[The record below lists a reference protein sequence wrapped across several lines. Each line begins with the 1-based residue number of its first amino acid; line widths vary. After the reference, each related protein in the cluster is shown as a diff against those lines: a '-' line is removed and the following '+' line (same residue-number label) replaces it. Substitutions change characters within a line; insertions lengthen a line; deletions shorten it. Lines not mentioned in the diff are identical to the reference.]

1 MLNKKI
7 QTAYEKI
14 KILTEEVNKM
24 FNEEEIKEIKKEY
37 SEIQTEL
44 FHSTKISDKSKLSD
58 RLRNDNFWEI
68 HSIFYLITL
77 KEHLQHE
84 EEYNN
89 YK

>member
-37 SEIQTEL
+37 SELQIKL
-44 FHSTKISDKSKLSD
+44 AHSTNLSDKSKLRD
-58 RLRNDNFWEI
+58 KLRNDNFWEI
-68 HSIFYLITL
+68 HSIFSLITL
-77 KEHLQHE
+77 KEHLLHE
-84 EEYNN
+84 DEYNN